1 MMIQPPIAA
10 TTLVTRAWMIAWR
23 RLRKASET
31 ITRIG
36 VIRMMRPST
45 RLTGRI
51 RILRTSWNCR
61 TSMVTPRVV
70 ALATVPI
77 VQMTTIERRAM
88 TTSMTSSRRRRRV
101 NMRSAM

>member
-1 MMIQPPIAA
+1 MIHPPSVA

-23 RLRKASET
+23 RLRKAREM

-51 RILRTSWNCR
+51 RIWRMSWNCR
-61 TSMVTPRVV
+61 TSMVTPCVV

-77 VQMTTIERRAM
+77 VQMMRIAMREM
-88 TTSMTSSRRRRRV
+88 TTSTRSSRRRRTLR
-101 NMRSAM
+101 MRSAM